1 LKNVFTFLLAF
12 TFLNVYAQESA
23 FDGHTWQAPYHLPI
37 PKDWGVERF
46 PVPPSF
52 ATSIP
57 FTGVEDIR
65 FMPGWSKMES
75 NEYWSYAFLWYLNG
89 AQKPDAKNL
98 QKDLTAY
105 YTGLFKVNTD
115 PSKID
120 TTQLVPVKVSIQTK
134 KTDQGDHSTFEGIVV
149 MNDYMTKK
157 PISLNLV
164 VHIKS
169 CEAKNNSF
177 VFFELSPKPVGDAV
191 WKSLDQLWIDFKC
204 IK

>member
-1 LKNVFTFLLAF
+1 MKNIITLLLAF
-12 TFLNVYAQESA
+12 TFLNGHAQENTV
-23 FDGHTWQAPYHLPI
+23 FDGHKWEAPYHLPI

-52 ATSIP
+52 ANSIQYK
-57 FTGVEDIR
+57 GVEDIR
-65 FMPGWSKMES
+65 FMPGWSKIES
-75 NEYWSYAFLWYLNG
+75 DEYWSYAFLWYLNG
-89 AQKPDAKNL
+89 VQKPDAKNL

-134 KTDQGDHSTFEGIVV
+134 KTDKGDHSTFEGIVV

-169 CEAKNNSF
+169 CKAKNNSF
-177 VFFELSPKPVGDAV
+177 VFFELSPKPFDDAV

-204 IK
+204 P